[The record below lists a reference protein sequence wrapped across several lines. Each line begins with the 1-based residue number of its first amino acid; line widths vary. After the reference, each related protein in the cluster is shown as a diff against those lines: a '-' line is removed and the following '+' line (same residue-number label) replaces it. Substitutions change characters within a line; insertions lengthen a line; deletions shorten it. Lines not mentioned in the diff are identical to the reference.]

1 MKKAIFFFFGFFASV
16 ECSAFEP
23 FQWSDTLVPDFR
35 LVIEPVMLDDASG
48 AAALFEAGRQNYRAN
63 GTIGYAFGDGFLGK
77 ISGEY
82 LTQKL
87 SLSFCSKREHRWVS
101 QGAVGVALQFPFNAE
116 CGFSY
121 SHSDKKSLLDSVVP
135 LQNVICEKRIVGSDG
150 FRLFFGSEYMPW
162 DAGIFTGNLVYDYL
176 KFNKTFLK
184 DKVVQGVGLTLSYD
198 QYLFDCA
205 KIHLGLDLEAPFIAY
220 DASLSTQIYMFQ
232 RAFDVGIYGQRVH
245 GLKSIP
251 SSSRVGIEIG
261 INLENLWSGDYV
273 PCGDTLSSWLSRPAV
288 YMPQVLVIKDNKS
301 RDFGGAPFGNLPSSV
316 TFTSESVNF
325 DISHYFIGTTP
336 IVYEAS
342 SLPLGLNL
350 HPLSGQINGVIPLGN
365 YDVIIKATNYFGT
378 HSQLVT
384 FNFPG

>member
-1 MKKAIFFFFGFFASV
+1 MKKMIFFFFGVFAWG
-16 ECSAFEP
+16 ECSALEP
-23 FQWSDTLVPDFR
+23 FQWNDTLMPDFR
-35 LVIEPVMLDDASG
+35 LVIEPVMFNDVSG

-63 GTIGYAFGDGFLGK
+63 GTIGYAFDEGYLGK

-87 SLSFCSKREHRWVS
+87 GLSFCSKHEHHWVQ
-101 QGAVGVALQFPFNAE
+101 QGAVGAALLFPFNVE

-121 SHSDKKSLLDSVVP
+121 SHSDKKSLLDTVVP
-135 LQNVICEKRIVGSDG
+135 LQNIICEKRIVGSDG
-150 FRLFFGSEYMPW
+150 FRLFCGSEYMPW
-162 DAGIFTGNLVYDYL
+162 DSGILTGKLVYDYL
-176 KFNKTFLK
+176 KFNRTFQK
-184 DKVVQGVGLTLSYD
+184 DKVVQGVGFNLSLD

-205 KIHLGLDLEAPFIAY
+205 KIHLGVDLEAPFIAY
-220 DASLSTQIYMFQ
+220 DASLSTRIYLFH

-261 INLENLWSGDYV
+261 INLENFWSGEYV
-273 PCGDTLSSWLSRPAV
+273 PCGDSLFSWLSRPAV
-288 YMPQVLVIKDNKS
+288 YMPQVLVIEDHKA

-316 TFTSESVNF
+316 TFTSENVNF
-325 DISHYFIGTTP
+325 DLSHYFIGTTP
-336 IVYEAS
+336 IVYEAIT
-342 SLPLGLNL
+342 LPSGLTL
-350 HPLSGQINGVIPLGN
+350 HPISGKITGVIAPGS

-384 FNFPG
+384 FNYPG